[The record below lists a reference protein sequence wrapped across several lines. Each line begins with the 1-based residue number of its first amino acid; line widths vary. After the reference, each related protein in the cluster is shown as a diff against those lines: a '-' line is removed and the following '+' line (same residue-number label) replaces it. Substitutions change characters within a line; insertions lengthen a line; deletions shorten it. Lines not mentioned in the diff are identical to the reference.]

1 MIHNDLNLLR
11 LDFQETAIKILDEF
25 SRAGILYH
33 ILETLREQGVQ
44 DAYYAQGREPL
55 EKVNA
60 LRKNNGLYLLQ
71 SEKENTIA
79 TKARISN
86 HTKGIAIDIVPVYK
100 NGKIIWDYN
109 NIVWL
114 RIEEIAL
121 RLRTDVEWG
130 GFWKSFVDPP
140 HWEIKQG

>member
-1 MIHNDLNLLR
+1 MIHNDLSLLR
-11 LDFQETAIKILDEF
+11 IDFQETALKILDQF

-33 ILETLREQGVQ
+33 IQETLREQGVQ
-44 DAYYAQGREPL
+44 NAYYAQGREPL

-60 LRKNNGLYLLQ
+60 LRKNNGLYLLK
-71 SEKENTIA
+71 SEKENTIITQ
-79 TKARISN
+79 TKNSN
-86 HTKGIAIDIVPVYK
+86 HIKGVAIDIVPVYK
-100 NGKIIWDYN
+100 SGSIIWDYN

-121 RLRTDVEWG
+121 RLKNDVEWG